1 MTGTSKG
8 FTTNILHCDRQKSI
22 EHGSLHKPIH
32 NSVAYEYRESR
43 DIAAVFQGRS
53 SGFSYGRQ
61 SNPTV
66 SALED
71 KISLMEGGLASCCF
85 STGVAA
91 ITATFLSLLR
101 SGDHLISSSFLFGN
115 TNSLFNTLSRLGI
128 EVSFVDATDV
138 NAVDAAYQ
146 LNTKAVFVETI
157 ANPCTQ
163 VSDLNAIG
171 DYCEAKNLLYVVDNT
186 MTSPYL
192 FQPRLVKAGLSINS
206 LTKCIGGHGNVL
218 GGAVTE
224 LGCFDWS
231 RFDNIFDGYKKGDSN
246 TWGMLQIKKK
256 GLRDTGAT
264 LSGDSAHHLAIGAE
278 TLALRMQRASDN
290 AAALANFFNAHPL
303 INKVFYPGIK
313 SHPEHARAQQ
323 LFGSFGS
330 LMSIELSE
338 HIDCFDFLNALE
350 LTVVSSNLGDNRTL
364 AIPVAHTI
372 FYEMGPERRA
382 SMGITDGTVRLS
394 IGIEDQKDLLADFT
408 KALESMSR

>member
-85 STGVAA
+85 STGMAA

>member
-146 LNTKAVFVETI
+146 SNTKAVFVETI

-171 DYCEAKNLLYVVDNT
+171 DYCEAKNILYVVDNT